1 MWAGNS
7 ETFDGIQL
15 ASPVADRYRQPATVE
30 QPSDERFDVVAV
42 GIGDKLGE
50 CGRTTVEG
58 LEDAPLLTG
67 ESGEFLVARRVQ
79 EYPARRRDEARCAV
93 AQAEPGPGGVGESG
107 QRKPSGRCADAV
119 CACVHTRS

>member
-1 MWAGNS
+1 MGALLPRVVGRELRNLRWHTAR
-7 ETFDGIQL
+7 
-15 ASPVADRYRQPATVE
+15 APVADRYRQPATVE

-93 AQAEPGPGGVGESG
+93 AQAEPGPGG
-107 QRKPSGRCADAV
+107 
-119 CACVHTRS
+119 